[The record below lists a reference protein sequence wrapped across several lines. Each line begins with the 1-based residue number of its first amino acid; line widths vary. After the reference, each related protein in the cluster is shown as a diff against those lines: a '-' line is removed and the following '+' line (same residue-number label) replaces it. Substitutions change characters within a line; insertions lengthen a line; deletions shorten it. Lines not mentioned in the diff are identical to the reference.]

1 MCQASY
7 SPTLLPPIR
16 PRSLKRASAILAM
29 SRPDIS
35 ARTALAKSVR
45 RAGQAVEGAKCPQ
58 KNLQNIIPPV
68 RLDSDHINCQRAC
81 SANHRLP
88 RFLTPTALFHRK
100 YSGIDKNCRSRS
112 IANAAAIFYGVGA
125 LCRFLACQLWA
136 NSGSH
141 AICANIAQ
149 RISADCG
156 WVSRLLA
163 VCFAHLGD
171 IAACFNKTRARLIE
185 VISQHKIEVG
195 VTHRN
200 GHCCPID
207 VS

>member
-1 MCQASY
+1 MGISCTMSPPGSARDGSSIAKTWLRGLGKRPGPSSASCAG
-7 SPTLLPPIR
+7 R
-16 PRSLKRASAILAM
+16 
-29 SRPDIS
+29 IS
-35 ARTALAKSVR
+35 ANFWCALRTLPNVR
-45 RAGQAVEGAKCPQ
+45 
-58 KNLQNIIPPV
+58 
-68 RLDSDHINCQRAC
+68 
-81 SANHRLP
+81 
-88 RFLTPTALFHRK
+88 FTPE
-100 YSGIDKNCRSRS
+100 SRHS
-112 IANAAAIFYGVGA
+112 
-125 LCRFLACQLWA
+125 RTRLACQLWA

-163 VCFAHLGD
+163 VCFAHLSD

-207 VS
+207 IS